1 MHMHLVDTTMFFCPR
16 SGGVKRYLFAKRA
29 WIRRASRAFSH
40 TILVP
45 APQASADEV
54 STCGGVSIPL
64 VAGYRFPLDTPHWR
78 RALERL
84 QPDLI
89 EVGDPYIPLWA
100 ACGARREKGI
110 PVVAFFHS
118 DMPRMLSQRFG
129 SWIAPPASRYLK
141 SLYAEV
147 DLVLAPSRAMYET
160 LRSWNLDH
168 VVRQP
173 LGVDTDV
180 FQPSRR
186 DPNFRAELGLAE
198 STRLVIYAGR
208 FAREKNLHVLEE
220 AVARLGD
227 PYHLV
232 MIGGQRAERRGDRVT
247 VLPYQSN
254 AVQLAAWMASGDVFA
269 HAGDQETFGLVA
281 LEGMACGLPVVAVGK
296 GGLAET
302 VTSFVGNTVPEATAA
317 AFADGISALFGAGLT
332 RLRENARNYAVES
345 HSWSTA
351 FKALLRNYA
360 SVVAHGKL
368 RQELLEPLLGT

>member
-1 MHMHLVDTTMFFCPR
+1 MRMHFVDTTMFFCPR
-16 SGGVKRYLFAKRA
+16 SGGVKRYLLAKRA

-45 APQASADEV
+45 APQADADQV
-54 STCGGVSIPL
+54 STCGGIGIPL

-78 RALERL
+78 RTLERL

-89 EVGDPYIPLWA
+89 EVGDPYVPLLA
-100 ACGARREKGI
+100 ALGARREKDI

-118 DMPRMLSQRFG
+118 DLPRMLAQRFG
-129 SWIAPPASRYLK
+129 SWIAPAAVRYLK

-168 VVRQP
+168 VARQP
-173 LGVDTDV
+173 LGVDTEV
-180 FQPSRR
+180 FHPARR
-186 DPNFRAELGLAE
+186 DPAFRARLGLAQ

-208 FAREKNLHVLEE
+208 FAREKNLPVLEE
-220 AVARLGD
+220 AIAQLGD

-232 MIGGQRAERRGDRVT
+232 MIGGERTERRGARVT

-302 VTSFVGNTVPEATAA
+302 VTSSVGLAVPEATAT
-317 AFADGISALFGAGLT
+317 AFAEGISALFDGDLEE
-332 RLRENARNYAVES
+332 LRQSARQYAVES

-360 SVVAHGKL
+360 SVVAHGKH